1 MSDFDK
7 VDKHL
12 DKVDID
18 LEKLPNIVTMLMMTN
33 VWYTSYQDTTRV

>member
-33 VWYTSYQDTTRV
+33 VW